1 MFVCFQT
8 FGGGSDQWV
17 WRGTQRHDNGV
28 NRQFEVGAFNRDWTA
43 ATGSIRLTQFH
54 LDALDGFYIALFIT
68 VDLNRVVEQHE
79 LNALFFCVMN
89 FLTTSRQLSFR
100 TSVDDVNVLCT
111 QSHCAS
117 CSVHCNVTAAD
128 NCNRFTFS
136 DWGVILI
143 EVSFHQVDSGQ
154 ELVCRVYAD
163 QILTFNAHEHWQTSA
178 GAYENSFEAHV
189 VHQLVDGQ
197 NFADNHVGHHFNAHL
212 FQTFYFLLNDGFW
225 KSEFRNT
232 VNQYAACFVECF
244 EDGNFVAF
252 LSKVACTGQTCRT
265 CTDNSNFVT
274 VGNRFL
280 GFMFAVLH
288 IPVSS
293 KSFQTTDCNRLTF
306 DAADTFCFTLG
317 FLWAYTTANCRQSA
331 GLFDCRASIGKFALS
346 DQADEFR
353 DLYVDRAAAYTRH
366 MFAVEA
372 ALCFLY

>member
-1 MFVCFQT
+1 
-8 FGGGSDQWV
+8 
-17 WRGTQRHDNGV
+17 
-28 NRQFEVGAFNRDWTA
+28 
-43 ATGSIRLTQFH
+43 
-54 LDALDGFYIALFIT
+54 
-68 VDLNRVVEQHE
+68 
-79 LNALFFCVMN
+79 MN

-111 QSHCAS
+111 QSHCTS
-117 CSVHCNVTAAD
+117 CSVHCNVTATD

-136 DWGVILI
+136 DWSVILV
-143 EVSFHQVDSGQ
+143 EVSFHQIDSGQ
-154 ELVCRVYAD
+154 EFVCRVYAD

-197 NFADNHVGHHFNAHL
+197 NFTDNHVGHHFNTHL

-244 EDGNFVAF
+244 EDGNFVTF

-331 GLFDCRASIGKFALS
+331 GLFDCRASISKFALS

-353 DLYVDRAAAYTRH
+353 NLYVDRAAAYARH

-372 ALCFLY
+372 ALCFLYCHFFCISVRNFFKVSCSYLWILLRHRELCHTHIRHCGHLSVCNVRCHAVPAHGWYRCVSSARQSLPDDRRSQDRLHKQT